1 VLQARA
7 RSSNEIGPR
16 ANDSHKLKI
25 ATKQLGWR
33 CRVDG
38 AIGVHFRR
46 VIVCSAKAS
55 QMWLKLAAGIGA
67 ALILLAAKYANAT
80 WKPDYAHSPPGW
92 LAWFSQAELTDQARK
107 RFPFKNCCE
116 RADRFKTA
124 FRIESGRWRYL
135 SDGQWR
141 DIPDDVIHYEND
153 PKMPELLKQEGV
165 LFIYNGAETCFWP
178 PQTSG

>member
-1 VLQARA
+1 
-7 RSSNEIGPR
+7 
-16 ANDSHKLKI
+16 
-25 ATKQLGWR
+25 
-33 CRVDG
+33 
-38 AIGVHFRR
+38 
-46 VIVCSAKAS
+46 
-55 QMWLKLAAGIGA
+55 MWLKLAAVIGA

-92 LAWFSQAELTDQARK
+92 LDWFSQAELTDQARK
-107 RFPFKNCCE
+107 RFPFK
-116 RADRFKTA
+116 TA
-124 FRIESGRWRYL
+124 VNGSIASRLPSGL
-135 SDGQWR
+135 KVDGGAISVNGQWR